1 MFKRLFDIL
10 FAFFSLLIFGGLL
23 LLCLLLASIDTK
35 SFGLF
40 WQDRIGQH
48 GKRFKI
54 FKIKSLHDSTKKATG
69 FGRFLRASKLD
80 ELPQLVNILIG
91 QMSFVGPRP
100 DLPGYADLLQG
111 NDRQFL
117 TLKPGLTGLASLKY
131 RNEEQLL
138 AVQQNPLHYNDTII
152 WPDKVRINNW
162 YAANRTFKMDTQLL
176 FYTVLPFLR
185 FDVEGF
191 MKGSGQ

>member
-1 MFKRLFDIL
+1 MPKRLFD
-10 FAFFSLLIFGGLL
+10 LIFALISVIILAGLL
-23 LLCLLLASIDTK
+23 LLSLLLASIDTY

-54 FKIKSLHDSTKKATG
+54 FKIKSLHDSTKKVTA
-69 FGRFLRASKLD
+69 FGRCLRAFKLD
-80 ELPQLVNILIG
+80 ELPQLLNIILG

-100 DLPGYADLLQG
+100 DLPGFADLLQG

-131 RNEEQLL
+131 RNEETLL
-138 AVQQNPLHYNDTII
+138 AKQASPQNYNDTVI

-162 YAANRTFKMDTQLL
+162 YSTHRSFIMDIQIL
-176 FYTVLPFLR
+176 FYTVFPFLS
-185 FDVEGF
+185 FDVEEF
-191 MKGSGQ
+191 MNERR